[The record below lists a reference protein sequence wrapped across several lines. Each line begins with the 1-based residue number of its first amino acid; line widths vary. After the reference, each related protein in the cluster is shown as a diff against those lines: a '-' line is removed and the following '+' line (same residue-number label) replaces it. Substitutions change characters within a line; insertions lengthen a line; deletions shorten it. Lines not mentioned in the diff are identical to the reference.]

1 MFDLNGQQNV
11 CRICFDKETRLT
23 DIFSTM
29 KMDLIPLNEMLKF
42 CTNIE
47 VRIFVLFFLFLIKN
61 QTKLLFLSL
70 IKNKTKLFLFFSSNP
85 MPEFQQQFVMNVFSI
100 CQFLTNLRR
109 KYFKVK
115 KS

>member
-47 VRIFVLFFLFLIKN
+47 VRIFVLFFL
-61 QTKLLFLSL
+61 SL
-70 IKNKTKLFLFFSSNP
+70 IKNKTKLFLFFSSNQ